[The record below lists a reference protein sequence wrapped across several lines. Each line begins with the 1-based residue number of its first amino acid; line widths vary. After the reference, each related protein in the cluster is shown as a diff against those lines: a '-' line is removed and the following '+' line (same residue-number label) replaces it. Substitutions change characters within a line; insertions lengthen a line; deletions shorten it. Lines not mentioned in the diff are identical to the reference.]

1 MQNFMEKYKEYLFKK
16 WYDDFEEGTHILYKF
31 PNNYGASVIQTRFS
45 RGGNWGLWEIAVIF
59 FDGDDYELTYSTPI
73 TGDTLGCLTDE
84 NVCEILEK
92 IKNL

>member
-45 RGGNWGLWEIAVIF
+45 RGGNW
-59 FDGDDYELTYSTPI
+59 
-73 TGDTLGCLTDE
+73 
-84 NVCEILEK
+84 
-92 IKNL
+92 

>member
-1 MQNFMEKYKEYLFKK
+1 MEKFKEYLLRK
-16 WYDDFEEGTHILYKF
+16 WHNDLYEETQMVYKF
-31 PNNYGASVIQTRFS
+31 PNNYGASVIKTRYS
-45 RGGNWGLWEIAVIF
+45 RGGNRGLWEIAVIYF
-59 FDGDDYELTYSTPI
+59 IDGDEWDIDYSTPI